1 MHTFAPMRLSIWRLD
16 PGYFNLKQAA
26 KTILSLLISLWVVRQ
41 EPLLTKL
48 LAGVASTVSMQGIV
62 AKTWRTR
69 VLHVGVFILIYF
81 AVFVLGLWVRESPSL
96 TAITLVFLGFFA
108 NYIRRFGLESSLA
121 PMMLWLLC
129 FLATILPY
137 TPVDEGWSPIYG
149 LFVGFGVSAIIILC
163 FFPDNYPR
171 LFMKNSNLFFATL
184 SEGMNEIRRHL
195 LMSEARKLD
204 FTELPF
210 VQIRFILMQLLATN
224 QAIQHHK
231 VFVHYEQQIESILTH
246 QYALLNAYT
255 LILDAYKELWTLPDG
270 LSDTAR
276 LALSRS
282 SRQFAKLFS
291 QMRVNSDYHI
301 EKQRSFCFIP
311 NLTKR
316 LRLKPAADADIV
328 MILLNFK
335 LGFDL
340 LNQHAGELLR
350 NADET

>member
-1 MHTFAPMRLSIWRLD
+1 MLTFAPMKHFIWRLD
-16 PGYFNLKQAA
+16 PGYFSLKQAA
-26 KTILSLLISLWVVRQ
+26 KTILSLLVSLWIIRQ

-69 VLHVGVFILIYF
+69 ALHVGIFTLIYF
-81 AVFVLGLWVRESPSL
+81 AVFVLGLSVRESPSL
-96 TAITLVFLGFFA
+96 TGVTLVLLGFFA

-137 TPVDEGWSPIYG
+137 TDEGWGPIYG
-149 LFVGFGVSAIIILC
+149 LLVGFGVSAAVILC
-163 FFPDNYPR
+163 LFPDNYPR
-171 LFMKNSNLFFATL
+171 LYINNSNLFFATL
-184 SEGMNEIRRHL
+184 GDGMNEIRRHL
-195 LMSEARKLD
+195 LMSEARRLG
-204 FTELPF
+204 FSELSF
-210 VQIRFILMQLLATN
+210 VRIRFILMPLLAVN

-231 VFVHYEQQIESILTH
+231 VFANREQQVESVLTH
-246 QYALLNAYT
+246 QYALLNAYS
-255 LILDAYKELWTLPDG
+255 LILDAYKELWMRPDG

-282 SRQFAKLFS
+282 SKQFATLFS
-291 QMRVNSDYHI
+291 QMRVDSNYHI
-301 EKQRSFCFIP
+301 ARTRSFCFIP

-316 LRLKPAADADIV
+316 LRLKPATDADMV

-340 LNQHAGELLR
+340 LNQHAAELLR
-350 NADET
+350 NTDET